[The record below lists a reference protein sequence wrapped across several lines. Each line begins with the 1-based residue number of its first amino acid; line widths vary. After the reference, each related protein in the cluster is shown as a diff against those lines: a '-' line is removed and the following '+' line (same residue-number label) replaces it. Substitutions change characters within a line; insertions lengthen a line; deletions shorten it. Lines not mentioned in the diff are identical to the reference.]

1 MGIDI
6 LVPCLSRPHN
16 AQSLADSLAVTAEEY
31 RLIFIC
37 SPKDRE
43 QIAACEATGAD
54 TLITGWHPGIGDF
67 AKKINYGFEHS
78 DSEWVFQGADD
89 IRFTAGWDHQALML
103 ARKQRRRVIGTNDM
117 HNPSVKRQLSSTHTL
132 FARSY
137 IEEHGGTED
146 NSGTVFCEKY
156 DHQFVDT
163 EFVEVARRRREW
175 AFARHSIVEHLHPH
189 WGFGEM
195 DETYKKAL
203 RATGADYQLFRQRM
217 GLTVRNGREDRI
229 RRRREAQLEQRSRRR

>member
-6 LVPCLSRPHN
+6 LVPVLARPHN
-16 AQSLADSLAVTAEEY
+16 AQPLVDSATITESEHRV
-31 RLIFIC
+31 IFIC

-43 QIAACEATGAD
+43 QIKACEATGAD
-54 TLITGWHPGIGDF
+54 TLIVDWHPGVGDF

-89 IRFTAGWDHQALML
+89 IRFQPGWDHQALML
-103 ARKQRRRVIGTNDM
+103 ARKQRRRVIGTNDL

-137 IEEHGGTED
+137 IEKYGGTED
-146 NSGTVFCEKY
+146 DTGTVFCELY

-175 AFARHSIVEHLHPH
+175 AFARHSVVEHLHPH

-195 DETYKKAL
+195 DDTYRKAL
-203 RATGADYQLFRQRM
+203 RATGADYRLFRDRM
-217 GLTVRNGREDRI
+217 GLALRNGREQRI
-229 RRRREAQLEQRSRRR
+229 RLRREAQLEQRRRAR